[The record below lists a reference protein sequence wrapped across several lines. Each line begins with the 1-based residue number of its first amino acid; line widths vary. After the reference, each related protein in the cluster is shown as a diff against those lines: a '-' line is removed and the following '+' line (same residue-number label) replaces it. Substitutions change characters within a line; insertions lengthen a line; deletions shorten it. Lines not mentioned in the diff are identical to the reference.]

1 MSLTNSILIIG
12 IIFIIIVGVLAVAL
26 YRRHLTN
33 EINRVEEELISISY
47 ADIEEQL
54 AKLEVMSFSG
64 ESLSTFSNWRGV
76 FMKLRN
82 NRLNQLEADL
92 TDAAE
97 QNANFNVFAAKKTFN
112 EVETDFE
119 AVKTD
124 LENTR
129 EVFSELLQSNQD
141 NQAQLELLLT
151 EYQDLRKTVL
161 TNSFDYGEALNPLED
176 KLTETEKDFD
186 DVKTLSKE
194 GDHVEAKRVLSRINV
209 NVNNIAEMLPVIAK
223 GHKELDEEFPAQF
236 AELTETYKKMVE
248 NHYNFKG
255 DDILDEIKDLKGM
268 VSKSTLLL
276 ENLDTKN
283 LVTNNQEIADGIDL
297 IYDRLEKEIKDK
309 KTVEREDN
317 VLEKYLEH
325 ALYQN
330 EKLTKKLEHIDQSYQ
345 LTHNELGE
353 SQEINDKI
361 LELQKD
367 FQIDQAKMSEGKAI
381 YSDIVIDFNRVNHEI
396 NEIEN
401 RQLAINNEVDGLFE
415 AERIAKSSV
424 EKFAQ
429 DVNLIKR
436 KIDRAQ
442 LPGLPAEFID
452 FYEVVVR
459 EINDL
464 NEELGKVRID
474 LEEISRRLIMVQED
488 INRLDTEADEIIN
501 SANLIEQTIQYAN
514 KYINEPE
521 IKQEITTAM
530 EHFQGDY
537 LFKTGLDGLATA
549 LEKVDPGAFNR
560 IERDYYKQHNHD

>member
-12 IIFIIIVGVLAVAL
+12 IIFIIIVGVLVVAL